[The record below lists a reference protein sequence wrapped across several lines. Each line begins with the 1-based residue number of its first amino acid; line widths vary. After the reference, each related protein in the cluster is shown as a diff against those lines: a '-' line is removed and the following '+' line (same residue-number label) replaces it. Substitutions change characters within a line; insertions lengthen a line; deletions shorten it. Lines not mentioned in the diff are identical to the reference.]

1 MSMLAGLTT
10 DESIQDEKDS
20 LGSSGPLDS
29 NVYDLTIKYAFMT
42 KSKGGALALNLH
54 LNEASGALLRQQLWV
69 TSGDAKGNKNYYERN
84 GKRHYLPGFN
94 IANAVS
100 LLSVG
105 KEISKLDTE
114 EKTIKLYNFDSKSEE
129 PTVVDM
135 VMDLVGKEITCGV
148 LKQVVDKNVKDP
160 ATGEYVPSGETRTEN
175 EIDKVFRTRD
185 KLTVAEI
192 RRKLTEPVF
201 YEEWTAKWKGKEK
214 DKSTGTKTSGT
225 TGAPQ
230 AAGKAA
236 PVDDLFA

>member
-214 DKSTGTKTSGT
+214 DKSTGTKTGGT